1 MFDDSYVPDEH
12 YAGAAFSS
20 YGVDSSWYLDTGA
33 TDHMTGELEKLAMLE
48 KYKGKD
54 QILGADGPGMK
65 LVISAIQLL
74 IPMIVNSCLK
84 MSFMFLKPTRTLS
97 LFIA

>member
-1 MFDDSYVPDEH
+1 
-12 YAGAAFSS
+12 
-20 YGVDSSWYLDTGA
+20 
-33 TDHMTGELEKLAMLE
+33 MLE

-54 QILGADGPGMK
+54 QILGADGLGMK

-97 LFIA
+97 FLSPNQR